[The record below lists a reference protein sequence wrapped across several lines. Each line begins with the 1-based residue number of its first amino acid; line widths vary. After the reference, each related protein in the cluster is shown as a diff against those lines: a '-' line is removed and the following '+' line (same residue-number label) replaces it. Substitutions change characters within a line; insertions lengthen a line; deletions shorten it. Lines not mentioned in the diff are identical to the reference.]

1 MRHFKRFIFIAL
13 VIVLSGC
20 TTQRRYHQGGIHI
33 DWHTF
38 GHQESSDKNH
48 QDKPACKSD
57 QKVDQPANQQ
67 ADQPAENRF
76 SEQPT
81 AVSTIPHPSNIEN
94 GPLRSQVVTLNEVE
108 TASGISIEDQ
118 TTQFAN
124 FTNVKNAKAPLSAA
138 TRSNKN
144 PRQNKVAIGANE
156 GDKRANE
163 GDPDQLKKI
172 ETAAIVIYAIGLLV
186 GILALIFW
194 SNTLAIITAAIMS
207 VGFVVFLCCGG
218 KAHYFFSWVMS
229 FLIGLGLIVL
239 MIKKGDGNFHG
250 FFIP

>member
-1 MRHFKRFIFIAL
+1 MMRHYKRFIFIAL

-33 DWHTF
+33 DWHSF

-48 QDKPACKSD
+48 QDKSARKSD
-57 QKVDQPANQQ
+57 QKTDQQADQQ

-81 AVSTIPHPSNIEN
+81 AVSPIPHPSNIEN
-94 GPLRSQVVTLNEVE
+94 GELKSRVVNCDE
-108 TASGISIEDQ
+108 
-118 TTQFAN
+118 
-124 FTNVKNAKAPLSAA
+124 NAKAPNSETRNVAVSA
-138 TRSNKN
+138 SNKN

-156 GDKRANE
+156 GD
-163 GDPDQLKKI
+163 PDQLKKL

>member
-1 MRHFKRFIFIAL
+1 MMRHYKRFIFIAL

-48 QDKPACKSD
+48 QDKSARKSD
-57 QKVDQPANQQ
+57 QK
-67 ADQPAENRF
+67 ADQTADQTAENHF

-81 AVSTIPHPSNIEN
+81 TVSPIPHPSNIEN
-94 GPLRSQVVTLNEVE
+94 GELKSRVVNCDE
-108 TASGISIEDQ
+108 
-118 TTQFAN
+118 
-124 FTNVKNAKAPLSAA
+124 NAKAPNSETRIAAVSA
-138 TRSNKN
+138 SNKN

-156 GDKRANE
+156 GD
-163 GDPDQLKKI
+163 PDQLKKL

>member
-1 MRHFKRFIFIAL
+1 MMRHYKRFIFIAL

-48 QDKPACKSD
+48 QDKPARKSA
-57 QKVDQPANQQ
+57 QKANQQ
-67 ADQPAENRF
+67 TDQQAENRF

-81 AVSTIPHPSNIEN
+81 AVSQNTHPTNIEN
-94 GPLRSQVVTLNEVE
+94 DPLKSRVVTLNEVE

-144 PRQNKVAIGANE
+144 PRQNKVGIGANE

-163 GDPDQLKKI
+163 GDPDQLKKLDVKKYFI
-172 ETAAIVIYAIGLLV
+172 
-186 GILALIFW
+186 
-194 SNTLAIITAAIMS
+194 SIIS
-207 VGFVVFLCCGG
+207 
-218 KAHYFFSWVMS
+218 KS
-229 FLIGLGLIVL
+229 
-239 MIKKGDGNFHG
+239 
-250 FFIP
+250 P

>member
-1 MRHFKRFIFIAL
+1 MGHYKRFIFIAL
-13 VIVLSGC
+13 VIFLSGC
-20 TTQRRYHQGGIHI
+20 TAQRRYHQGGIHI
-33 DWHTF
+33 DWQNF

-48 QDKPACKSD
+48 QDKSARKSV
-57 QKVDQPANQQ
+57 QKA
-67 ADQPAENRF
+67 AHKTENRF
-76 SEQPT
+76 FEQQT
-81 AVSTIPHPSNIEN
+81 AVSEVPHPSNTVNALLKNKVVTQHEIEIASGSRIEN
-94 GPLRSQVVTLNEVE
+94 
-108 TASGISIEDQ
+108 Q

-124 FTNVKNAKAPLSAA
+124 FTNVQNAKTQHSK
-138 TRSNKN
+138 TRSATASESIQN
-144 PRQNKVAIGANE
+144 PRQNKGEINASGQ
-156 GDKRANE
+156 
-163 GDPDQLKKI
+163 DPDQVKNL

-207 VGFVVFLCCGG
+207 VGFIVFLCCGG
-218 KAHYFFSWVMS
+218 KANYFFSWIMS

>member
-1 MRHFKRFIFIAL
+1 MTRHYKRFIFIAL

-33 DWHTF
+33 DWHSF

-48 QDKPACKSD
+48 QDKSARKSD
-57 QKVDQPANQQ
+57 QKADHPADQQ
-67 ADQPAENRF
+67 AENHF

-81 AVSTIPHPSNIEN
+81 VVIQNPHPSNIEN
-94 GPLRSQVVTLNEVE
+94 GPVKSRVVTRNE
-108 TASGISIEDQ
+108 SIISIEDQ
-118 TTQFAN
+118 NTQFAN
-124 FTNVKNAKAPLSAA
+124 FTNVQNANDQLSAA
-138 TRSNKN
+138 SESNKN
-144 PRQNKVAIGANE
+144 PRQNKGNMVAN
-156 GDKRANE
+156 D
-163 GDPDQLKKI
+163 GDPDQLKNL

-218 KAHYFFSWVMS
+218 KANYFFSWIMS
-229 FLIGLGLIVL
+229 FLIGLCLLFFV
-239 MIKKGDGNFHG
+239 IKRNGSFNG

>member
-1 MRHFKRFIFIAL
+1 MGHYKRFIFIAL
-13 VIVLSGC
+13 VIFLSGC
-20 TTQRRYHQGGIHI
+20 TAQRRYHQGGIHI
-33 DWHTF
+33 DWQNF

-48 QDKPACKSD
+48 QDKSARKSV
-57 QKVDQPANQQ
+57 QKA
-67 ADQPAENRF
+67 AHEAENRF
-76 SEQPT
+76 LEQQT
-81 AVSTIPHPSNIEN
+81 AVSQIPHPSNTVNALLKNKVVTQHEIEIASGSRIEN
-94 GPLRSQVVTLNEVE
+94 
-108 TASGISIEDQ
+108 Q

-124 FTNVKNAKAPLSAA
+124 FTNVQNAKTQHSE
-138 TRSNKN
+138 TRSATASESIQN
-144 PRQNKVAIGANE
+144 PRQNKGEINASGQ
-156 GDKRANE
+156 
-163 GDPDQLKKI
+163 DPDQVKNL

-207 VGFVVFLCCGG
+207 VGFIVFLCCGG
-218 KAHYFFSWVMS
+218 KANYFFSWIMS

>member
-1 MRHFKRFIFIAL
+1 MMRHYKRFIFIAL

-48 QDKPACKSD
+48 QDKSARKSD
-57 QKVDQPANQQ
+57 QK

-81 AVSTIPHPSNIEN
+81 AVNPIPHPSNIEN
-94 GPLRSQVVTLNEVE
+94 GPVKSRVVTRNEV
-108 TASGISIEDQ
+108 ANDQ
-118 TTQFAN
+118 
-124 FTNVKNAKAPLSAA
+124 LSAA
-138 TRSNKN
+138 SGSNKN
-144 PRQNKVAIGANE
+144 PRQNKGNMVAND
-156 GDKRANE
+156 GDKRAND
-163 GDPDQLKKI
+163 GDPDQLKNL

-229 FLIGLGLIVL
+229 FLIGLCLLFFV
-239 MIKKGDGNFHG
+239 IKRNGSFNG

>member
-1 MRHFKRFIFIAL
+1 MMRHYKRFIFIAL
-13 VIVLSGC
+13 VIILSGC

-48 QDKPACKSD
+48 QDKSARKSD
-57 QKVDQPANQQ
+57 QKADQKADQQ
-67 ADQPAENRF
+67 AENHF
-76 SEQPT
+76 LEQPT
-81 AVSTIPHPSNIEN
+81 AVSQIPHPSNIQN
-94 GPLRSQVVTLNEVE
+94 GPVKSRVVTRNEV
-108 TASGISIEDQ
+108 ANDQ
-118 TTQFAN
+118 
-124 FTNVKNAKAPLSAA
+124 LSAA
-138 TRSNKN
+138 SGSNKN
-144 PRQNKVAIGANE
+144 PRQNKGNMVANE
-156 GDKRANE
+156 GDKRAND
-163 GDPDQLKKI
+163 GDPDQLKNL

-229 FLIGLGLIVL
+229 FLIGLCLLFFV
-239 MIKKGDGNFHG
+239 IKRNGSFNG

>member
-33 DWHTF
+33 DWHSF

-48 QDKPACKSD
+48 QDKPARKSAQQVAQQAD
-57 QKVDQPANQQ
+57 QQ
-67 ADQPAENRF
+67 ADQPAENHF
-76 SEQPT
+76 LEQPT
-81 AVSTIPHPSNIEN
+81 TVSTIPHPSNIEN
-94 GPLRSQVVTLNEVE
+94 GPLRSQVVNCD
-108 TASGISIEDQ
+108 G
-118 TTQFAN
+118 
-124 FTNVKNAKAPLSAA
+124 NAKAPNSETRIVAVSA
-138 TRSNKN
+138 SNKN

-163 GDPDQLKKI
+163 GDPDQLKKL

>member
-1 MRHFKRFIFIAL
+1 MTRHYKRFIFIAL

-20 TTQRRYHQGGIHI
+20 TAQRRYHQGGIHI
-33 DWHTF
+33 DWHSF

-48 QDKPACKSD
+48 QDKSVRKSD
-57 QKVDQPANQQ
+57 QKAAQQ
-67 ADQPAENRF
+67 ADQKAAQQAENHLL
-76 SEQPT
+76 EQPT
-81 AVSTIPHPSNIEN
+81 TVVQNPHPSNIEN
-94 GPLRSQVVTLNEVE
+94 GPLKSRVVTRNEIK
-108 TASGISIEDQ
+108 TSSIISIEDQ

-124 FTNVKNAKAPLSAA
+124 FTNVQNAKAPLSASSIVA
-138 TRSNKN
+138 ASGSNKN
-144 PRQNKVAIGANE
+144 PRQNKGHI
-156 GDKRANE
+156 RAND
-163 GDPDQLKKI
+163 GDPDQLKNL

-207 VGFVVFLCCGG
+207 IGFVVFLCCGG

>member
-1 MRHFKRFIFIAL
+1 MTRHYKRFIFIAL
-13 VIVLSGC
+13 VIILSGC
-20 TTQRRYHQGGIHI
+20 TAQCRYHQGGIHI
-33 DWHTF
+33 DWHSF

-48 QDKPACKSD
+48 QDKPARKSV
-57 QKVDQPANQQ
+57 QQVAQQ
-67 ADQPAENRF
+67 ADQQAENRF

-81 AVSTIPHPSNIEN
+81 AVSQNTHPTNIEN
-94 GPLRSQVVTLNEVE
+94 DPLKSRVVTLNE
-108 TASGISIEDQ
+108 SIISIEDQ

-124 FTNVKNAKAPLSAA
+124 FTNVQNAKDQLSAA
-138 TRSNKN
+138 SESNKN
-144 PRQNKVAIGANE
+144 PRQNKGNMVAND
-156 GDKRANE
+156 GDKRAND
-163 GDPDQLKKI
+163 GDPDQLKNL

-218 KAHYFFSWVMS
+218 KANYFFSWIMS
-229 FLIGLGLIVL
+229 FLIGLCLLFFV
-239 MIKKGDGNFHG
+239 IKRNGSFNG

>member
-1 MRHFKRFIFIAL
+1 MGHYKRFIFIAL
-13 VIVLSGC
+13 VIFLSGC
-20 TTQRRYHQGGIHI
+20 TAQRRYHQGGIHI
-33 DWHTF
+33 DWQNF

-48 QDKPACKSD
+48 QDKSARKSV
-57 QKVDQPANQQ
+57 QKA
-67 ADQPAENRF
+67 AHKTENRF
-76 SEQPT
+76 FEQQT
-81 AVSTIPHPSNIEN
+81 AVSEVPHPSNTVNALLKNKVVTQHEIEIASGSRIEN
-94 GPLRSQVVTLNEVE
+94 
-108 TASGISIEDQ
+108 Q

-124 FTNVKNAKAPLSAA
+124 FTNVQNAKNQHSE
-138 TRSNKN
+138 TRSATASESIQN
-144 PRQNKVAIGANE
+144 PRQHKGEINASGQ
-156 GDKRANE
+156 
-163 GDPDQLKKI
+163 DPDQVKNL

-207 VGFVVFLCCGG
+207 VGFIVFLCCGG
-218 KAHYFFSWVMS
+218 KANYFFSWIMS

>member
-1 MRHFKRFIFIAL
+1 MKNLTGKDIPIDRIILILTKCDLADGDLDFRSL
-13 VIVLSGC
+13 VKEYLPRTYNIL
-20 TTQRRYHQGGIHI
+20 
-33 DWHTF
+33 
-38 GHQESSDKNH
+38 
-48 QDKPACKSD
+48 KS
-57 QKVDQPANQQ
+57 P
-67 ADQPAENRF
+67 
-76 SEQPT
+76 
-81 AVSTIPHPSNIEN
+81 
-94 GPLRSQVVTLNEVE
+94 
-108 TASGISIEDQ
+108 
-118 TTQFAN
+118 
-124 FTNVKNAKAPLSAA
+124 NVKNAKAPLSAA

-144 PRQNKVAIGANE
+144 PRQNKVGIGANE

-163 GDPDQLKKI
+163 GDPDQLKKL

>member
-1 MRHFKRFIFIAL
+1 MMRHYKRFIFIAL

-33 DWHTF
+33 DWHSF

-48 QDKPACKSD
+48 QEKSARKSD
-57 QKVDQPANQQ
+57 QKADQPAG
-67 ADQPAENRF
+67 QPAENRF

-81 AVSTIPHPSNIEN
+81 AVSPIPHPTNIEN
-94 GPLRSQVVTLNEVE
+94 GPLKNKVVTRNE
-108 TASGISIEDQ
+108 I
-118 TTQFAN
+118 AN
-124 FTNVKNAKAPLSAA
+124 YQLSASRIA
-138 TRSNKN
+138 IASVSNKN
-144 PRQNKVAIGANE
+144 PRQNKGNMVAND
-156 GDKRANE
+156 GDKRAND
-163 GDPDQLKKI
+163 GDPDQLKNL

-218 KAHYFFSWVMS
+218 KANYFFSWIMS
-229 FLIGLGLIVL
+229 FLIGLCLLFFV
-239 MIKKGDGNFHG
+239 IKRNGSFNG

>member
-1 MRHFKRFIFIAL
+1 MMRHYKRFIFIAL

-48 QDKPACKSD
+48 QDKSVRKS
-57 QKVDQPANQQ
+57 AQQ
-67 ADQPAENRF
+67 ADQQAENRL

-81 AVSTIPHPSNIEN
+81 AVSQNTHPTNIEN
-94 GPLRSQVVTLNEVE
+94 DPLKSRVVTLNEVE

-144 PRQNKVAIGANE
+144 PRQNKVGIGANE

-163 GDPDQLKKI
+163 GDPDQLKKL

-218 KAHYFFSWVMS
+218 KAHYFFSWFMS

>member
-1 MRHFKRFIFIAL
+1 L
-13 VIVLSGC
+13 
-20 TTQRRYHQGGIHI
+20 
-33 DWHTF
+33 
-38 GHQESSDKNH
+38 
-48 QDKPACKSD
+48 KS
-57 QKVDQPANQQ
+57 
-67 ADQPAENRF
+67 R
-76 SEQPT
+76 
-81 AVSTIPHPSNIEN
+81 
-94 GPLRSQVVTLNEVE
+94 VVNCDE
-108 TASGISIEDQ
+108 
-118 TTQFAN
+118 
-124 FTNVKNAKAPLSAA
+124 NAKAPNSETRIAAVSA
-138 TRSNKN
+138 SNKN

-156 GDKRANE
+156 GD
-163 GDPDQLKKI
+163 PDQLKKL

>member
-1 MRHFKRFIFIAL
+1 MRHYKRFIFIAL
-13 VIVLSGC
+13 VIFLSGC

-48 QDKPACKSD
+48 QDKSARKSD
-57 QKVDQPANQQ
+57 QKADQP

-81 AVSTIPHPSNIEN
+81 AVSPIPHPSNIEN
-94 GPLRSQVVTLNEVE
+94 GELKSRVVNCDE
-108 TASGISIEDQ
+108 
-118 TTQFAN
+118 
-124 FTNVKNAKAPLSAA
+124 NAKAPNSETRIAAVSA
-138 TRSNKN
+138 SNKN

-156 GDKRANE
+156 GD
-163 GDPDQLKKI
+163 PDQLKKL

>member
-1 MRHFKRFIFIAL
+1 MRHYKRFIFIAL

-20 TTQRRYHQGGIHI
+20 TAQRRYHQGGIHI

-38 GHQESSDKNH
+38 GHQEPSDKNH
-48 QDKPACKSD
+48 KEKSARKSA
-57 QKVDQPANQQ
+57 QKADQQ
-67 ADQPAENRF
+67 ADQQAENRF

-81 AVSTIPHPSNIEN
+81 AVNQNSHPSNIEN
-94 GPLRSQVVTLNEVE
+94 GPVKSRVVTRNE
-108 TASGISIEDQ
+108 IKNDQ
-118 TTQFAN
+118 
-124 FTNVKNAKAPLSAA
+124 LSAS

-144 PRQNKVAIGANE
+144 PRQNKGNMVAND

-163 GDPDQLKKI
+163 GDPDQLKNL

-218 KAHYFFSWVMS
+218 KANYFFSWVMS

>member
-1 MRHFKRFIFIAL
+1 MRHYKRFIFIAL
-13 VIVLSGC
+13 VIILSGC
-20 TTQRRYHQGGIHI
+20 STQRRYHQGGIHI

-38 GHQESSDKNH
+38 GNQESSDKNH
-48 QDKPACKSD
+48 QDKSARKSD
-57 QKVDQPANQQ
+57 QKADQP

-81 AVSTIPHPSNIEN
+81 SVSPIPHPSNIEN
-94 GPLRSQVVTLNEVE
+94 GELKSRVVNCDE
-108 TASGISIEDQ
+108 
-118 TTQFAN
+118 
-124 FTNVKNAKAPLSAA
+124 NAKAPNSETRNVAVSA
-138 TRSNKN
+138 SNKN

-156 GDKRANE
+156 GD
-163 GDPDQLKKI
+163 PDQLKKL

>member
-1 MRHFKRFIFIAL
+1 MRHYKRFIFIAL

-33 DWHTF
+33 DWHSF

-48 QDKPACKSD
+48 QDKSARKSD
-57 QKVDQPANQQ
+57 QK
-67 ADQPAENRF
+67 ADQPAENHF

-81 AVSTIPHPSNIEN
+81 AVSPIPHPSNIEN
-94 GPLRSQVVTLNEVE
+94 GELKSRVVNCDE
-108 TASGISIEDQ
+108 
-118 TTQFAN
+118 
-124 FTNVKNAKAPLSAA
+124 NAKAPNSETRIVVVSA
-138 TRSNKN
+138 SNKN

-156 GDKRANE
+156 GDIRANE
-163 GDPDQLKKI
+163 GDPDQLKNL

-194 SNTLAIITAAIMS
+194 SNTLAIVTAAIMS

-229 FLIGLGLIVL
+229 FLIGLGIAAL
-239 MIKKGDGNFHG
+239 MITKGSGGFHG

>member
-1 MRHFKRFIFIAL
+1 MTRHYKRFIFIAL

-20 TTQRRYHQGGIHI
+20 TAQRRYHQGGIHI
-33 DWHTF
+33 DWHSF

-48 QDKPACKSD
+48 QDKSARKSD
-57 QKVDQPANQQ
+57 QKADQPADQQ
-67 ADQPAENRF
+67 AENRF

-81 AVSTIPHPSNIEN
+81 AVSQNTHPSNIEN
-94 GPLRSQVVTLNEVE
+94 GPLKNKVVTRNE
-108 TASGISIEDQ
+108 IENDQ
-118 TTQFAN
+118 
-124 FTNVKNAKAPLSAA
+124 LSAA
-138 TRSNKN
+138 SQSNKN
-144 PRQNKVAIGANE
+144 PRQNKGNMVAND
-156 GDKRANE
+156 GDKRAND
-163 GDPDQLKKI
+163 GDPDQLKKL

-218 KAHYFFSWVMS
+218 KANYFFSWIMS
-229 FLIGLGLIVL
+229 FLIGLCLLFFV
-239 MIKKGDGNFHG
+239 IKRNGSFNG

>member
-1 MRHFKRFIFIAL
+1 MTRHFKRFIFIAL
-13 VIVLSGC
+13 VIFLSGC
-20 TTQRRYHQGGIHI
+20 TAQRRYHQGGIHI

-48 QDKPACKSD
+48 QDKSGRKSD
-57 QKVDQPANQQ
+57 QK
-67 ADQPAENRF
+67 ADQKAANRF
-76 SEQPT
+76 LEQPT
-81 AVSTIPHPSNIEN
+81 AVSQNTHPSNIEN
-94 GPLRSQVVTLNEVE
+94 DPLKSRVVTLNEV
-108 TASGISIEDQ
+108 ANDQ
-118 TTQFAN
+118 
-124 FTNVKNAKAPLSAA
+124 LSAA
-138 TRSNKN
+138 SGSNKN
-144 PRQNKVAIGANE
+144 PRQNKGNMVANE

-163 GDPDQLKKI
+163 GDPDQLKNL

-194 SNTLAIITAAIMS
+194 SNTLAIVTAAVMS

-229 FLIGLGLIVL
+229 FLIGLGIAAL
-239 MIKKGDGNFHG
+239 MITKGSGGFHG

>member
-1 MRHFKRFIFIAL
+1 MMRHYKRFIFIAL
-13 VIVLSGC
+13 VIFLSGC

-48 QDKPACKSD
+48 QNKSARKSNQKAD
-57 QKVDQPANQQ
+57 QQT
-67 ADQPAENRF
+67 DQPAENRF

-81 AVSTIPHPSNIEN
+81 AVNPIPHPSNIEN
-94 GPLRSQVVTLNEVE
+94 GPLKNKVVTRNE
-108 TASGISIEDQ
+108 SIISIEDQ
-118 TTQFAN
+118 TTKFAN
-124 FTNVKNAKAPLSAA
+124 FTNVQNANDQLSAA
-138 TRSNKN
+138 SGSNKN
-144 PRQNKVAIGANE
+144 PRQNKGNMVAND
-156 GDKRANE
+156 GDKRAND
-163 GDPDQLKKI
+163 GDPDQLKNL

-229 FLIGLGLIVL
+229 FLIGLCLLFFV
-239 MIKKGDGNFHG
+239 IKRNGSFNG

>member
-1 MRHFKRFIFIAL
+1 MRHYKRFIFIAL

-48 QDKPACKSD
+48 QDKSARKSD
-57 QKVDQPANQQ
+57 QKADQQ
-67 ADQPAENRF
+67 ADQQAENHF

-81 AVSTIPHPSNIEN
+81 AVSQIPHLSNIEI
-94 GPLRSQVVTLNEVE
+94 GELKSRVVNCDE
-108 TASGISIEDQ
+108 
-118 TTQFAN
+118 
-124 FTNVKNAKAPLSAA
+124 NAKAPNSETRIVVVSA
-138 TRSNKN
+138 SNKN

-163 GDPDQLKKI
+163 GDPDQLKKL

>member
-1 MRHFKRFIFIAL
+1 MMRHYKRFIFIAL
-13 VIVLSGC
+13 VIFLSGC

-48 QDKPACKSD
+48 QDKSACKSD
-57 QKVDQPANQQ
+57 QKADQPANQP
-67 ADQPAENRF
+67 ADQQAENRF

-81 AVSTIPHPSNIEN
+81 AVNPIPHPSNIEN
-94 GPLRSQVVTLNEVE
+94 GELKSRVVNCAE
-108 TASGISIEDQ
+108 
-118 TTQFAN
+118 
-124 FTNVKNAKAPLSAA
+124 NAKAPNSETRIVAVSA
-138 TRSNKN
+138 SNKN
-144 PRQNKVAIGANE
+144 PRQNKGNMVANE
-156 GDKRANE
+156 GDKRAND
-163 GDPDQLKKI
+163 GDPDQLKKL

-229 FLIGLGLIVL
+229 FLIGLCLLFFV
-239 MIKKGDGNFHG
+239 IKRNGSFNG

>member
-1 MRHFKRFIFIAL
+1 MMRHYKRFIFIAL
-13 VIVLSGC
+13 VIILSGC

-48 QDKPACKSD
+48 QDKSARKSD
-57 QKVDQPANQQ
+57 QKADQP

-81 AVSTIPHPSNIEN
+81 SVSPIPHPSNIEN
-94 GPLRSQVVTLNEVE
+94 GELKSRVVNCDE
-108 TASGISIEDQ
+108 
-118 TTQFAN
+118 
-124 FTNVKNAKAPLSAA
+124 NAKAPNSETRIAAVSA
-138 TRSNKN
+138 SNKN

-156 GDKRANE
+156 GD
-163 GDPDQLKKI
+163 PDQLKKL

-229 FLIGLGLIVL
+229 FLIGLCLLFFV
-239 MIKKGDGNFHG
+239 IKRNGSFNG

>member
-1 MRHFKRFIFIAL
+1 
-13 VIVLSGC
+13 LSGC

-48 QDKPACKSD
+48 QDKSARKSD
-57 QKVDQPANQQ
+57 QKADQP

-81 AVSTIPHPSNIEN
+81 SVSPIPHPSNIEN
-94 GPLRSQVVTLNEVE
+94 GELKSRVVNCDE
-108 TASGISIEDQ
+108 
-118 TTQFAN
+118 
-124 FTNVKNAKAPLSAA
+124 NAKAPNSETRNVAVSA
-138 TRSNKN
+138 SNKN

-156 GDKRANE
+156 GD
-163 GDPDQLKKI
+163 PDQLKKL

-229 FLIGLGLIVL
+229 FLIGLCLLFFV
-239 MIKKGDGNFHG
+239 IKRNGSFNG